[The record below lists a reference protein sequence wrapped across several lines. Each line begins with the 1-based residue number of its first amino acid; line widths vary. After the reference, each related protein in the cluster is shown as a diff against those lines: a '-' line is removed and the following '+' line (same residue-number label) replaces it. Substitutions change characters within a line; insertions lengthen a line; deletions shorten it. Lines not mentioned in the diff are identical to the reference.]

1 MAYQSRSEAT
11 ISVQL
16 MWHDITAGLYHHLDF
31 DLDARELS
39 TFGEA
44 THHASVLIVVSP
56 GADVTVT
63 TPHPEA
69 LRLVGLNRKDEITPE
84 MNLDVV
90 IAERC
95 ATTSTEDPSTDKRLR
110 AAEA

>member
-1 MAYQSRSEAT
+1 M
-11 ISVQL
+11 
-16 MWHDITAGLYHHLDF
+16 
-31 DLDARELS
+31 
-39 TFGEA
+39 
-44 THHASVLIVVSP
+44 
-56 GADVTVT
+56 T